1 MITQCMASE
10 ASNIGYLKRKQGLN
24 FTLSKTFFTL
34 YVFCP
39 NTRII
44 IIPITRW
51 VIVTRPA
58 AHVVEVREAAVQSMC
73 ILAQSNPLF
82 ARHSQDFLVD
92 MFNDE
97 IEEVRLQAIQALC
110 KIAQHLCLRDDQVEI
125 ITGTLKVNLSTCF
138 QFL

>member
-1 MITQCMASE
+1 MSF
-10 ASNIGYLKRKQGLN
+10 GRRN
-24 FTLSKTFFTL
+24 FNNAKPFLYYPKPILS
-34 YVFCP
+34 P

-125 ITGTLKVNLSTCF
+125 ITGTLKVNLSTCLL
-138 QFL
+138 FLVVSCY

>member
-1 MITQCMASE
+1 MQAIL
-10 ASNIGYLKRKQGLN
+10 I
-24 FTLSKTFFTL
+24 LSKTHNESK
-34 YVFCP
+34 YVKNH
-39 NTRII
+39 NTVNSSTYYYPR
-44 IIPITRW
+44 T
-51 VIVTRPA
+51 

-125 ITGTLKVNLSTCF
+125 ITGTLKVNLSTCI
-138 QFL
+138 QIL